1 MMHEAV
7 FINREDVL
15 TNCCDTYSKKRSGA
29 GQKQD
34 TGVQIMSHCLNSP
47 QKGITITSNVL
58 KDTGRL
64 EGREKQCFV
73 CSPGIGG
80 VN

>member
-1 MMHEAV
+1 MHEAV
-7 FINREDVL
+7 LLIEN
-15 TNCCDTYSKKRSGA
+15 TYWPIVVIPIQKKRIGA

-34 TGVQIMSHCLNSP
+34 TGVQRMSHCHNSP
-47 QKGITITSNVL
+47 QKVITITSNVL

-64 EGREKQCFV
+64 EGREKWCFV
-73 CSPGIGG
+73 CSPDIGG